1 MMVKYNTLLRGKNE
15 IPFYCISGFG
25 KQLPIKI
32 FCVVVFFFNLVLHIK
47 SGYPFQDNFLRFF
60 GKRTRFVNNFLVVP
74 MITLNNIY
82 HYHHLRHPQT
92 PLKT

>member
-1 MMVKYNTLLRGKNE
+1 MNYHFIAFQVLGNNANKYF
-15 IPFYCISGFG
+15 PC
-25 KQLPIKI
+25 
-32 FCVVVFFFNLVLHIK
+32 FFFFFFLNLVLHIK

-74 MITLNNIY
+74 MITLNKIY
-82 HYHHLRHPQT
+82 HYHHLHHPQI